1 MDLLSLGDMMDR
13 MFVFKTDTVPMRWGE
28 KVGEKR

>member
-1 MDLLSLGDMMDR
+1 MDLQSLGDMMDR
-13 MFVFKTDTVPMRWGE
+13 MSVFKTDIAPMRYGE